1 MDNAPPAITLLGCH
15 MFRNLFAQCPND
27 NVLVSPHSA
36 MIVVSLLM
44 AGAQRTTEREMAE
57 ALKVK
62 LPQFHTAMRRILV
75 FAPFGS
81 PPPEEED
88 TVFRMANRI
97 LVNSS
102 LSVSDSFRK
111 IGQRVYRTL
120 VTPANFARRAA
131 EERRLLNT
139 WAESITGIKNM
150 IPPDCPLDA
159 DTRIVLL
166 GAAAL
171 DTLWKFPFP
180 KVPMRRPF
188 GSWPSVPTM
197 GVTATLGYACIE
209 DLGVRALNVP
219 FSCDAYTATIM
230 LPTGKLEDLCAN
242 LTPEV
247 LTRVFD
253 AVKERQKVRLE
264 LPRFSATFEAEL
276 TDVLQKL
283 GIREVF
289 TDGANLRTVTTT
301 TPVSLTW
308 VLHKVQ
314 LGVHEGIT
322 PTIPLPATSA
332 ASTSGATGGSSS
344 APGGSSSTPGGAS
357 SAPVG
362 ASSAPGGSV
371 SSVAS
376 SGSATA
382 ADKSAAEGSSAAEGE
397 ASTAAPADV
406 VVEFLV
412 NKPFVLCVRKN
423 DILVLLASIQRVHVP

>member
-1 MDNAPPAITLLGCH
+1 MDNGPPAITLLGCH
-15 MFRNLFAQCPND
+15 IFRNLFAQCPND

-36 MIVVSLLM
+36 MIVVSLFM

-88 TVFRMANRI
+88 TIFRMANRI
-97 LVNSS
+97 LVNSN
-102 LSVSDSFRK
+102 LALSDSFRK

-120 VTPANFARRAA
+120 VSPANLSRRAT
-131 EERRLLNT
+131 EERRLVNT
-139 WAESITGIKNM
+139 WAESITGIKNI

-166 GAAAL
+166 SAAAL

-197 GVTATLGYACIE
+197 GLTATLGYACIE
-209 DLGVRALNVP
+209 DLGVRALDVP

-283 GIREVF
+283 GIREAF

-322 PTIPLPATSA
+322 PTISLYDTSV
-332 ASTSGATGGSSS
+332 ASTSSGGSGSS
-344 APGGSSSTPGGAS
+344 GGSDSGAS
-357 SAPVG
+357 SAP
-362 ASSAPGGSV
+362 AA
-371 SSVAS
+371 
-376 SGSATA
+376 ATA
-382 ADKSAAEGSSAAEGE
+382 NTSAAASESSEAATGE
-397 ASTAAPADV
+397 ASTSAAAPADV